1 MGAWHLQ
8 LFPIPEVF
16 TNSIIFTLVLW
27 VLYQVM
33 NDLVKIREN
42 DILDSEIK
50 TLAPELEKKC
60 DSDSNC
66 IRFWGLNLLI
76 MFCNMFSCP

>member
-1 MGAWHLQ
+1 
-8 LFPIPEVF
+8 
-16 TNSIIFTLVLW
+16 
-27 VLYQVM
+27 M

-50 TLAPELEKKC
+50 TLVPELKKKC